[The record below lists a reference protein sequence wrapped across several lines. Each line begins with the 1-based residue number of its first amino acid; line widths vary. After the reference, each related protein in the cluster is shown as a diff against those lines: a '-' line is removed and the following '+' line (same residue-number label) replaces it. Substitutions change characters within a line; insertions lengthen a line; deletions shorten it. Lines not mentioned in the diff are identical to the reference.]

1 MFKSIPAKGIQF
13 PRLPKFFDMEFGP
26 QNLK

>member
-13 PRLPKFFDMEFGP
+13 PRLPKFLDMEFGP
-26 QNLK
+26 QKLK

>member
-1 MFKSIPAKGIQF
+1 MLKSIPAKGIQF

-26 QNLK
+26 QKLK